1 MGHGS
6 HRRHGRNLR
15 ATRALLPP
23 LPTNPQSR
31 HLHSI
36 GLNRST
42 VRHHRQRQSP
52 THDER
57 GRPRRNQRS
66 KPVQR
71 TLGVDAHRDHMLA
84 LHVLLLRQYFQ
95 VAIRQQ
101 ALANAEN
108 THPSAARR
116 DGPQLR
122 HFNFRVSR
130 AAQARPGPGYP
141 HDERCVHSTRYF
153 KVFLEQN
160 PRLHRQTPHHIHHG
174 LLRCS
179 HAMHCVWDC
188 VRLQI
193 HVQVQQ

>member
-1 MGHGS
+1 MGHSS

-15 ATRALLPP
+15 AARSLLPP
-23 LPTNPQSR
+23 LPSNPQSR

-42 VRHHRQRQSP
+42 VRHHRQRQP
-52 THDER
+52 PLDDER

-71 TLGVDAHRDHMLA
+71 TLGVDAHRHHMLS
-84 LHVLLLRQYFQ
+84 LPLLLLRQYFQ

-101 ALANAEN
+101 ALAHAEN
-108 THPSAARR
+108 THTRAARR

-122 HFNFRVSR
+122 HFHFRVSR
-130 AAQARPGPGYP
+130 ATQARPRPRYP

-153 KVFLEQN
+153 KVFPQQN
-160 PRLHRQTPHHIHHG
+160 PRLHRQTPHYIHHG

-179 HAMHCVWDC
+179 HAMHRIRDC
-188 VRLQI
+188 VRLKI
-193 HVQVQQ
+193 HVQIK